1 MRMIRVLVPALA
13 FLATFGVASAGTAQ
27 ASEVTRV
34 ASSFEEDNKF
44 DLHFGVGYD
53 FDFKKASILREN
65 AAGGDGRLNKDLI
78 FQQQRQTVT
87 VGLEIGL
94 YHDLSVYAELPIV
107 VADNRN
113 YSFDNE
119 AANCVYPQDVGSGA
133 ANDIT
138 DINCVNKT
146 NSTTIRDQIVP
157 RNGFDAKNTTNPYGQ
172 YTGED
177 TDLIFQGPVR
187 RGLDQLNV
195 GLKYGILNQ
204 DKRPHLPNWVIAF
217 EGRFAIGTPMEFT
230 RNIQVDDPATNHS
243 VGRGTHELGLW
254 TALSRRYRFLEPFF
268 GAHWRQALRASNT
281 RFEKYADQ
289 VKFNPQSE
297 AGLYVGTEIIPWER
311 KAKAQKI
318 AIILAGS
325 ARLKYGG
332 RAYSEIWEIL
342 ADSPALV
349 GTNSPGRGQCN
360 RQAALDYAATTPN
373 DPVGFY
379 DEANAAPNSGDCEKF
394 EGITDVD
401 DFAIFGARFALDFN
415 FNKYARLMIGAD
427 LQTQTQHYLTN
438 ASRGDPDQSGDP
450 DIVEPDQPGANPI
463 RREVIDQVGRR
474 YAIGNV
480 FNVVG
485 FANFLL
491 TF

>member
-13 FLATFGVASAGTAQ
+13 FLATSGVVIAGSTAQ

-53 FDFKKASILREN
+53 FDFKRASILREN
-65 AAGGDGRLNKDLI
+65 SAGGDARLNKDLI
-78 FQQQRQTVT
+78 YQQQRQTVT
-87 VGLEIGL
+87 VGMEIGL

-113 YSFDNE
+113 YSFDDE
-119 AANCVYPQDVGSGA
+119 AGNCIYPQDVGSG
-133 ANDIT
+133 NDIT

-146 NSTTIRDQIVP
+146 NSTTIRDTIIP
-157 RNGFDAKNTTNPYGQ
+157 RDGFDGKETTDPFGQ

-177 TDLIFQGPVR
+177 TDLIFQAPVR
-187 RGLDQLNV
+187 RGLDQINV

-204 DKRPHLPNWVIAF
+204 DKRSHLPNWVIAF
-217 EGRFAIGTPMEFT
+217 EGRFAIGTPMEMS
-230 RNIQVDDPATNHS
+230 RDIQVDDPKTNHT
-243 VGRGTHELGLW
+243 VGRGIHELGVW

-268 GAHWRQALRASNT
+268 GAHWRYAFRAGNT
-281 RFEKYADQ
+281 QFEKYPNQ

-311 KAKAQKI
+311 KAKQQKV

-332 RAYSEIWEIL
+332 RAYSEVWELL
-342 ADSPALV
+342 AGSPALV
-349 GTNSPGRGQCN
+349 GSNAPGQGAQCDRN
-360 RQAALDYAATTPN
+360 AAVAYAQQNPGDPDGFYAA
-373 DPVGFY
+373 DVSG
-379 DEANAAPNSGDCEKF
+379 GDCKKF
-394 EGITDVD
+394 VGITDVD
-401 DFAIFGARFALDFN
+401 DFAIFGARVALDFH
-415 FNKYARLMIGAD
+415 FNKFARLSLGTD
-427 LQTQTQHYLTN
+427 LKTETQHYLTN
-438 ASRGDPDQSGDP
+438 ASRGDPKASGDP
-450 DIVEPDQPGANPI
+450 DVVEPDERGANPI
-463 RREVIDQVGRR
+463 RREVVDQVGRR
-474 YAIGNV
+474 YALGNV